1 MVEKVWGLKH
11 VVNLHIRSDFAS
23 RNRIKDGLTKK
34 KTTNLNTIKHDAS
47 RDVTGKNK
55 IESVSGD
62 DFVFNFDF

>member
-34 KTTNLNTIKHDAS
+34 KTTCLNTIKHD
-47 RDVTGKNK
+47 DVEELIKPDQAKGSK
-55 IESVSGD
+55 
-62 DFVFNFDF
+62 